1 MFDYI
6 ETVLGVGEETLT
18 WWQMSIRATV
28 VFLAA
33 LIILRLGNPRIFGKN
48 SAFDIVLGIIYGSIL
63 SRAITGNSPF
73 WPTLAAGFVLV
84 LLHKLVAVISYYS
97 DFGFGDFVKGERVK
111 LVDDGNLDREAMKE
125 QSITKTD
132 LREAMRESGSGGDLK
147 DIQSAFLERSG
158 KISIIMKKDKQ

>member
-1 MFDYI
+1 MLDFI
-6 ETVLGVGEETLT
+6 ETVLGIDEDTLS

-33 LIILRLGNPRIFGKN
+33 LIILRIGNHRIFGKN

-73 WPTLAAGFVLV
+73 WPTLAAGLVLV
-84 LLHKLVAVISYYS
+84 LLHKLMAVISYYS
-97 DFGFGDFVKGERVK
+97 NFGFGDFVKGERVK
-111 LVDDGNLDREAMKE
+111 LVGDGNLDRDAMKE
-125 QSITKTD
+125 QSITEDD
-132 LREAMRESGSGGDLK
+132 LREALRESGSGGDLE

-158 KISIIMKKDKQ
+158 KISIIMKSDRQ